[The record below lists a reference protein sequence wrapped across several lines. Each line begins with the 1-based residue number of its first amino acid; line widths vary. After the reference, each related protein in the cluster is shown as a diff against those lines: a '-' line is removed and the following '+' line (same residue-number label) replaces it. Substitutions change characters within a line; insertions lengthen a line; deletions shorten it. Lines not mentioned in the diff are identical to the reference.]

1 MSKQT
6 ANPSAQ
12 RCCPDVA
19 EVLEPRFFRALC
31 DPNRVAILVRL
42 ARCGGPSTVSEIA
55 ACCPT
60 DVSVVSRHLGM
71 LRDAGILAADKRGK
85 KVYYSVRFERL
96 VDTLRAIADAID
108 ACCPA
113 AKTTTRERQL

>member
-85 KVYYSVRFERL
+85 KVYYSVRFDRYAAGDRGCDRRL
-96 VDTLRAIADAID
+96 LPRPKDHH
-108 ACCPA
+108 
-113 AKTTTRERQL
+113 